1 MKFIDSTGIKRF
13 VLKILEVIGNKV
25 AGGEWLPI
33 IGGEGIKSVVEGT
46 PESSNANGDYSHS
59 EGASYANGDYSHA
72 EGVNTH
78 AESKGSHAEGS
89 NTTASGLYSHAQGF
103 SSTASGPYSHVEGYR
118 TIASGGTS
126 HAQGSCNYDNPSF
139 IYMIG
144 VGIQANDTGT
154 IKRNAVAVYVGR
166 DTKGRVD
173 PNNPKNGYQYLIGIG
188 GYKGEAI
195 TNGIKSVQEVIAD
208 LEGRITALENR

>member
-1 MKFIDSTGIKRF
+1 MKLIDSTGIKRF

-72 EGVNTH
+72 EGVNNY
-78 AESKGSHAEGS
+78 AEGKGSHAEGS
-89 NTTASGLYSHAQGF
+89 NTTASG
-103 SSTASGPYSHVEGYR
+103 PYSHVEGYR
-118 TIASGGTS
+118 TTASGGTS

-139 IYMIG
+139 IHMIG

-173 PNNPKNGYQYLIGIG
+173 PNNPKNGYQYLLGVG